1 MYHIVSSVPSTHAPR
16 TLKLLATKPW
26 SAKPENKFERTS
38 KNGHKQE
45 KQTSKEESQKK
56 KRRANHGRML
66 VFGSRLLSTAE
77 ITSERYLIQ
86 IAIVDMFMV
95 DERMAYVLENYS
107 MKIMLFDHRELIRL
121 GKIVMILHESW
132 RNQFS
137 ELLDAFGFVR
147 STLIT
152 CSNIVL
158 NDKSP
163 SALGRIQSCVTR

>member
-1 MYHIVSSVPSTHAPR
+1 
-16 TLKLLATKPW
+16 
-26 SAKPENKFERTS
+26 
-38 KNGHKQE
+38 
-45 KQTSKEESQKK
+45 
-56 KRRANHGRML
+56 
-66 VFGSRLLSTAE
+66 
-77 ITSERYLIQ
+77 
-86 IAIVDMFMV
+86 MV

-107 MKIMLFDHRELIRL
+107 LKIMLFDHRELIRL

-147 STLIT
+147 SALIT
-152 CSNIVL
+152 CPNIVL